1 MTNYDPHHDARRRAG
16 SGLAG
21 GYLTME
27 REGRSMF
34 KRLMIV
40 SLAVGLGVVALMTA
54 GCTDSEPTAK
64 ATWVLE
70 VTANPATIDA
80 GPGEQGQ
87 STIIAVLF
95 DENGRL
101 KPGVGLRFSSNAGS
115 MASGGNVITTDQR
128 GEARDVLTL
137 GSSETEATVKVKSGA
152 VEGTTVVKIGELSPP
167 TAGITIAPS
176 GAARTGAGVT
186 FSGASSEDLDGE
198 IVKYVWSIVSNNPDD
213 DKPNPEVVETTNQAI
228 IRTYQKA
235 QHLDVSLTVTDNDD
249 LTDSDSEQYDI
260 FANLPPVADAGPA
273 LEGTAGLSGKCTV
286 RLNGCSST
294 DPDGHLVAYRW
305 TFQTINETR
314 FNTCTFDWPFDVNEN
329 GTLVT
334 LTVFDNGDGSS
345 QECNAPNIGTLDDC
359 PTRKTDEDTTTVIC
373 HPAP

>member
-1 MTNYDPHHDARRRAG
+1 MTSYDPRYHARERA
-16 SGLAG
+16 SIGLAG
-21 GYLTME
+21 GFSTME

-34 KRLMIV
+34 KRLTIV
-40 SLAVGLGVVALMTA
+40 SLAVILGSVALITT
-54 GCTDSEPTAK
+54 GCEDSEPTAK

-80 GPGEQGQ
+80 GPGEEGQ

-95 DENGRL
+95 DENGHL

-115 MASGGNVITTDQR
+115 MAAGGAVIETDQR

-137 GSSETEATVKVKSGA
+137 SSSDGEASVKVKSGA
-152 VEGTTVVKIGELSPP
+152 VEGTVNVKIGELSPP
-167 TAGITIAPS
+167 NAGITISPS

-186 FSGASSEDLDGE
+186 FSGASSDDFDGE

-213 DKPNPEVVETTNQAI
+213 GKPNPEVVETTNQAI
-228 IRTYQKA
+228 VRTYQKA

-249 LTDSDSEQYDI
+249 LTDSTSEQYDI

-273 LEGTAGLSGKCTV
+273 LEGTAGLSGRCTV

-345 QECNAPNIGTLDDC
+345 IECNSPNIGTLDDC
-359 PTRKTDEDTTTVIC
+359 ATRKTDEDTTTVIC
-373 HPAP
+373 HAAP